1 MAGTVARERARPGT
15 RIPLSSAQER
25 LWFIDLLAPRQAGYN
40 NFIVR
45 RFHGRLE
52 PDVLERAFT
61 EIVRRHDTLRTTFAT
76 VAGAPVGRLLEP
88 FPVPLRV
95 VPAADEDEAHRLAA
109 AEVQTPFDLATG
121 PLLRTTLFRLAPDDQ
136 VLLVTVHHIVADGWS
151 LGVLYDELT
160 ALYGAFVRGH
170 ESPLPEPPL
179 QYVDYVV
186 WQRERL
192 LTGEQEAALDYW
204 CSQLADA
211 ATLELP
217 IDRPR
222 PPLQTYHGAAH
233 FLTLPPEL
241 CARVVEVERAERATP
256 YMLYLAAYAAL
267 LSRYARQDDVAVG
280 TAVAARLRPEFERM
294 IGFFA
299 NTCVIR
305 VDAAGDPPFRD
316 LVGRVRKTVFDA
328 LQHQDAPFEQIVQR
342 LNVPRDPSRNPIF
355 QALFGLLNT
364 PPPLVD
370 LPGLTQLD
378 FELDAG
384 TTRFDLELLL
394 FGNDERLR
402 AHFVYNT
409 DLFDAGTVERMAES
423 LLVLLDAAV
432 GDPGRRL
439 SQLPLLTPPE
449 RRRLLAGLIG
459 QPTPPA
465 AATVHE
471 LVERRAA
478 ADPDAPA
485 VRFDATVLSYGDLL
499 ARSRLL
505 AARLQE
511 VGMTADR
518 AVGVC
523 VERSPELVVALLGV
537 LQAGG
542 AYTTLDSRYPR
553 ERLEFVLADSSA
565 AAVVTQARLRDR
577 LPPRG
582 PPTILVE
589 GGPASEAR
597 EPASRATAE
606 TLAYVIYTSGSTG
619 TPKGVAMPHRPLVN
633 LVGWHLAHPRL
644 GRPAVTL
651 QLAAASFDVA
661 FQEIFTTLATG
672 GTLVLLGED
681 EARDPAAI
689 WGTIVEA
696 GVERLF
702 ATPTALELV
711 AQRAASGGRAPLRDI
726 VASGEPLRVSPAI
739 AALVE
744 RTGAVLHNQYGPSET
759 HVVTSGPVA
768 AGDASPPIGQPLPNV
783 ELYVLDATLSPV
795 PIGVP
800 GELFVGGPAVS
811 RGYVARAALTADR
824 YLPDPFSGR
833 PSARLYRTGDVVR
846 RRTDDELEFVERAD
860 TQVKVRGFRIEL
872 GEVEARLSAHPAV
885 VAAAAAVHGDGPSKR
900 LVAYVVGDESALEPG
915 ELRSFLAER
924 LPEHML
930 PGAYVFLP
938 ALPLTR
944 TGKLD
949 RAALPAPPSGRDALA
964 PAYVEPATDTERR
977 LAMIWAEVLE
987 LDRVGAEDDFFA
999 LGGDSFRA
1007 SRVAARV
1014 DTAVRALFEHSTV
1027 RALARRLDEAAAAA
1041 GDDDG
1046 AAADDELSPVE
1057 RRFFFAA
1064 QVDEAT
1070 PQTTGFALRLRGALD
1085 IEALRQAV
1093 TALVARH
1100 PALRS
1105 GFELVDG
1112 EPRRR
1117 VLARAAAHVEVEVV
1131 GVAREDEAAVLAD
1144 VFLRPFDLSQPP
1156 LLRARILRLAD
1167 DEHVLACA
1175 IHHVVT
1181 DGWSNAILVDE
1192 LATLYREGPA
1202 ASLPPPPD
1210 YGSFVAWQRDRV
1222 AGPEGERQRAY
1233 WRRRL
1238 AGLEPL
1244 ALPFDRR
1251 PPAVPSF
1258 RAGRLRFALDPV
1270 LVERLSSLAREARA
1284 TPFMVYTAAL
1294 WEVLRAVTGQE
1305 DVAFATPTGGR
1316 PRPEFERVVGPFLNT
1331 LVLRSERR
1339 EPTFGA
1345 LLAAARRTVLD
1356 AFEHQDLPFDDVVA
1370 DQEAERR
1377 PARNPLAQVMLSLQ
1391 NQPPVAPDF
1400 GELEVEPVDV
1410 DAGASVFDLVVR
1422 VRGPEIE
1429 LVYRAD
1435 FFDEATAQ
1443 ALRRRLVATLEA
1455 VSPDAP
1461 VAYAATPEERRFLA
1475 SCNAT
1480 ARSVA
1485 AEPTLHELVAAQVER
1500 TPTAPAVSFAGR
1512 TLSYADLHD
1521 RATALAGALQA
1532 AGAGPERPVAVCLE
1546 RSLELPVAL
1555 LAVLHAGA
1563 ACVPIDPA
1571 YPAARVRE
1579 MLAAVR
1585 PVAAVATAPLED
1597 LAIVPPGARAAFA
1610 PVAVDPAM
1618 LAFVLFTSGSTGTPK
1633 AVALPHAG
1641 LVNRIACGRERD
1653 RLGPGERVLHKASIS
1668 FDVALHEIFT
1678 PLASGA
1684 LLELAEPALHAD
1696 PKYLVELVRR
1706 RELTCVHFVPSL
1718 LQHVVAEPGLEECRT
1733 LRRVLCG
1740 GEELPPDLA
1749 GRLLQ
1754 RLPNVE
1760 VWNQYGPTEASISV
1774 AFHRVGLGDLERARM
1789 PVGTPIANTQLH
1801 VVDERLAPLP
1811 VGVVGEL
1818 CLGGVAV
1825 ARGYLG
1831 DPAATGERFVPDPF
1845 GPPGARL
1852 YRTGDRAR
1860 RRPDGAVEVLGRLDD
1875 QVKVRGN
1882 RVELAEVEAALR
1894 ACPGVAEAAA
1904 AVDGDELVAAVA
1916 GAVSTNGLPGALR
1929 DVLPAFMVP
1938 ARIVRVDDVPQ
1949 MPSGK
1954 VDRAAVRRLARA
1966 ERSAQTA
1973 PAAHGVAAELL
1984 EIWRRVLGRD
1994 DVGPDDP
2001 FFSVGGHSLLA
2012 LRVVAAARERGLPLT
2027 ARLMLEHQTVEAVA
2041 AALDAPASAGRF
2053 VRLNDRPGPPIVLFH
2068 PGGGGVGCY
2077 QGLAERSARL
2087 VLGVEAPQE
2096 LPATLAELAAA
2107 YAAELHASM
2116 PEPYTLGGWSFG
2128 AAVAFETARALAA
2141 AGHEVAR
2148 LVLVEPPLL
2157 DGTVRESALEPLT
2170 ALRER
2175 ALAEGDGAAYR
2186 AALEAAGLGDP
2197 GEAWA
2202 AFPLDT
2208 WIALATAAHGH
2219 RFGRYDGAVDLV
2231 VSDACVDRDDGY
2243 YATHAFGASFADYR
2257 DRWRQLARG
2266 VVVHQLPGNHFSLV
2280 EADAAGLAAVVARL

>member
-1 MAGTVARERARPGT
+1 MAATVARERARPGT
-15 RIPLSSAQER
+15 EIPLSSAQER
-25 LWFIDLLAPRQAGYN
+25 LWFIDRLAPRQAGYN

-45 RFHGRLE
+45 RFRGRLE
-52 PDVLERAFT
+52 PRVLERAFT
-61 EIVRRHDTLRTTFAT
+61 EIVRRHDTLRTTFST
-76 VAGAPVGRLLEP
+76 VAGAPVGRLAAP

-95 VPAADEDEAHRLAA
+95 VEADGEDEVRRLAA
-109 AEVQTPFDLATG
+109 AEIQTPFDLANG
-121 PLLRTTLFRLAPDDQ
+121 PLVSTTLYRLAPDDQ

-160 ALYGAFVRGH
+160 ALYDAFVRGLP
-170 ESPLPEPPL
+170 SPLPEPL
-179 QYVDYVV
+179 QYVDYVE
-186 WQRERL
+186 WQRGRQGTEA
-192 LTGEQEAALDYW
+192 QEAALEHW
-204 CSQLADA
+204 CSRLADA

-217 IDRPR
+217 TDRPR
-222 PPLQTYHGAAH
+222 PPLQTYNGASH
-233 FLTLPPEL
+233 LLTLRRDL
-241 CARVVEVERAERATP
+241 AARVAEVARAERATP
-256 YMLYLAAYAAL
+256 YMVYLAAYVAL
-267 LSRYARQDDVAVG
+267 LSRYARQDDVVVG

-299 NTCVIR
+299 NTCAIR
-305 VDAAGDPPFRD
+305 VDLSGDPTFRE
-316 LVGRVRKTVFDA
+316 LVARVRKTVFDA
-328 LQHQDAPFEQIVQR
+328 IQHQDAPFEQIVRR

-384 TTRFDLELLL
+384 TTRFDLELLV
-394 FGNDERLR
+394 FGNDDRLR
-402 AHFVYNT
+402 AHVVYNT
-409 DLFDAGTVERMAES
+409 DLYDAGTVEQLAES
-423 LLVLLDAAV
+423 LLVLLEAAV

-439 SQLPLLTPPE
+439 SQLPLLTPRG
-449 RRRLLAGLIG
+449 RRRLLAGLKG
-459 QPTPPA
+459 DAAPPA

-485 VRFDATVLSYGDLL
+485 MRFGGTVLSYGELL
-499 ARSRLL
+499 ARSRRL

-511 VGMTADR
+511 AGVTAD
-518 AVGVC
+518 ATVGVC

-542 AYTTLDSRYPR
+542 AYTALDPRYPR
-553 ERLEFVLADSSA
+553 ERLEFVLADSGA
-565 AAVVTQARLRDR
+565 AAVVTQALLRDR
-577 LPPRG
+577 LPAG
-582 PPTILVE
+582 APPTVLVD
-589 GGPASEAR
+589 GDLASPPGAR
-597 EPASRATAE
+597 HLPGTGS
-606 TLAYVIYTSGSTG
+606 LAYVIYTSGSTG

-689 WGTIVEA
+689 WDAIVA
-696 GVERLF
+696 NGVERLF

-711 AQRAASGGRAPLRDI
+711 AQRAAADTPARLRD
-726 VASGEPLRVSPAI
+726 VVPSGEPLRVSPAI

-744 RTGAVLHNQYGPSET
+744 ETGAVLHNQYGPSET
-759 HVVTSGPVA
+759 HVVTSGPVT
-768 AGDASPPIGQPLPNV
+768 AGDVLPPIGQPLPNV
-783 ELYVLDATLSPV
+783 ELYVLDAALSPV
-795 PIGVP
+795 PVGVP
-800 GELFVGGPAVS
+800 GELHIGGPVVS
-811 RGYVARAALTADR
+811 RGYIARPALTAER

-833 PSARLYRTGDVVR
+833 PGARLYRTGDVVR
-846 RRTDDELEFVERAD
+846 RRADGELEFVERAD

-872 GEVEARLSAHPAV
+872 GEVEARLAEHPAV
-885 VAAAAAVHGDGPSKR
+885 VAAAAAVHGEGPSKR
-900 LVAYVVGDESALEPG
+900 LVAYVVGDEPALAPAA
-915 ELRSFLAER
+915 LRSFLAER

-930 PGAYVFLP
+930 PGAYVVLP

-949 RAALPAPPSGRDALA
+949 RAALPAPPSERDALA
-964 PAYVEPATDTERR
+964 PEYVEPATPVERR
-977 LAMIWAEVLE
+977 LAAIWAEVLE

-1007 SRVAARV
+1007 SRVAARAGSA
-1014 DTAVRALFEHSTV
+1014 DAPLPVRALFEHTTV
-1027 RALARRLDEAAAAA
+1027 RALARRLDEAPT
-1041 GDDDG
+1041 GDQMPDD
-1046 AAADDELSPVE
+1046 LSPVE

-1085 IEALRQAV
+1085 VEALRRAIAV
-1093 TALVARH
+1093 LVSRH

-1105 GFELVDG
+1105 GFELQDG

-1117 VLARAAAHVEVEVV
+1117 VLAAETQVEVEVV
-1131 GVAREDEAAVLAD
+1131 DVAREDEARVLAD
-1144 VFLRPFDLSQPP
+1144 VFLRPFDLSRPP
-1156 LLRARILRLAD
+1156 LLRPRILRLAD
-1167 DEHVLACA
+1167 DEHVLAVP

-1192 LATLYREGPA
+1192 LAALYRDGPA
-1202 ASLPPPPD
+1202 ASLPRPAD
-1210 YGSFVAWQRDRV
+1210 YGAFVAWQRERV

-1251 PPAVPSF
+1251 LPAVPSF
-1258 RAGRLRFALDPV
+1258 RAGRLRFALDPA
-1270 LVERLSSLAREARA
+1270 LVERLAALARDARA

-1316 PRPEFERVVGPFLNT
+1316 PRPEFERAVGPFVNT

-1345 LLAAARRTVLD
+1345 LLAAARQTVLD

-1377 PARNPLAQVMLSLQ
+1377 PGRNPLAQVMLSLQ

-1400 GELEVEPVDV
+1400 GDLDVEPVDV

-1422 VRGPEIE
+1422 CRGPEIE
-1429 LVYRAD
+1429 LVYRTD
-1435 FFDEATAQ
+1435 FFDEATAE
-1443 ALRRRLVATLEA
+1443 AVRRRFVATLETA
-1455 VSPDAP
+1455 SPD
-1461 VAYAATPEERRFLA
+1461 ATPEERRFLA
-1475 SCNAT
+1475 ACNAT
-1480 ARSVA
+1480 TRSVA
-1485 AEPTLHELVAAQVER
+1485 AEPTLHELVAAQAER
-1500 TPTAPAVSFAGR
+1500 TPTAPAVSFAGE
-1512 TLSYADLHD
+1512 TFPYGELHE
-1521 RATALAGALQA
+1521 RAIALAGALQA
-1532 AGAGPERPVAVCLE
+1532 AGAGPERLVAVRLE

-1571 YPAARVRE
+1571 YPTARVRE
-1579 MLAAVR
+1579 MLAAAR
-1585 PVAAVATAPLED
+1585 PVAAVAAAPLD
-1597 LAIVPPGARAAFA
+1597 GIPVVPPDTRAPFA
-1610 PVAVDPAM
+1610 PVAVDPAL
-1618 LAFVLFTSGSTGTPK
+1618 LAFVLFTSGSTGAPK

-1684 LLELAEPALHAD
+1684 LLELAEPGLHAD
-1696 PKYLVELVRR
+1696 PAYLVELVRR
-1706 RELTCVHFVPSL
+1706 RELTSIHFVPSL
-1718 LQHVVAEPGLEECRT
+1718 LQHVVAEPGLEECRS

-1749 GRLLQ
+1749 ARLLK
-1754 RLPNVE
+1754 RLPHVE
-1760 VWNQYGPTEASISV
+1760 VFNQYGPTEASISV
-1774 AFHRVGLGDLERARM
+1774 AFHRVGLGDLERPRV
-1789 PVGTPIANTQLH
+1789 PVGTPIANTELH

-1818 CLGGVAV
+1818 AIGGVAV

-1831 DPAATGERFVPDPF
+1831 DPAATAERFVP
-1845 GPPGARL
+1845 GPSGTRL

-1860 RRPDGAVEVLGRLDD
+1860 RLPDGAVEVLGRLDD

-1882 RVELAEVEAALR
+1882 RVELAEVEAAMR

-1904 AVDGDELVAAVA
+1904 AVDGGELVAAVV
-1916 GAVSTNGLPGALR
+1916 GAVSTDGLR
-1929 DVLPAFMVP
+1929 EVLPSFMVP
-1938 ARIVRVDDVPQ
+1938 TRIVPVEAVPR

-1966 ERSAQTA
+1966 HAERPAPTA
-1973 PAAHGVAAELL
+1973 PAAAHGVAAELL
-1984 EIWRRVLGRD
+1984 EIWRRVLGRA

-2001 FFSVGGHSLLA
+2001 FFAVGGHSLLV

-2027 ARLMLEHQTVEAVA
+2027 ARLMLEHQTVAAVA
-2041 AALDAPASAGRF
+2041 AALDAPPPAGRF
-2053 VRLNDRPGPPIVLFH
+2053 VRLNDRPGPPLVLFH
-2068 PGGGGVGCY
+2068 PGGGGVGSY
-2077 QGLAERSARL
+2077 RPLAERSARL
-2087 VLGVEAPQE
+2087 VLGVEAPPE
-2096 LPATLAELAAA
+2096 LPATLRELAAA
-2107 YAAELHASM
+2107 YAAELHTAL
-2116 PEPYTLGGWSFG
+2116 PAPYTLGGWSFG
-2128 AAVAFETARALAA
+2128 AALAFETARALD
-2141 AGHEVAR
+2141 EVAR
-2148 LVLVEPPLL
+2148 VVLVEPPLL
-2157 DGTVRESALEPLT
+2157 DGTARESALEPLR
-2170 ALRER
+2170 AFRER
-2175 ALAEGDGAAYR
+2175 ALAAGDGTDYR

-2197 GEAWA
+2197 GEAWT

-2208 WIALATAAHGH
+2208 WIALESAARGH
-2219 RFGRYDGAVDLV
+2219 RLGRYDGAVDLV

-2257 DRWRQLARG
+2257 NRWRELARD
-2266 VVVHQLPGNHFSLV
+2266 VVVHQLAGDHFSLV
-2280 EADAAGLAAVVARL
+2280 DADVAGLAAVVARL

>member
-1 MAGTVARERARPGT
+1 MAGTVARERKRTRPGT
-15 RIPLSSAQER
+15 EIPLSSAQER
-25 LWFIDLLAPRQAGYN
+25 LWFIDRLAPRQAGYN

-45 RFHGRLE
+45 RFRGRLE

-76 VAGAPVGRLLEP
+76 VGGAPVGRLLEP

-95 VPAADEDEAHRLAA
+95 VEAADEDEVRRLAA

-121 PLLRTTLFRLAPDDQ
+121 PLVRPTLYRLAPDDQ

-160 ALYGAFVRGH
+160 ELYDAFVRGLD
-170 ESPLPEPPL
+170 SPLPEPPL
-179 QYVDYVV
+179 QYVDYVE

-192 LTGEQEAALDYW
+192 GTEPQEAALEYW
-204 CSQLADA
+204 CDQLADA

-217 IDRPR
+217 TDRPR
-222 PPLQTYHGAAH
+222 PPLQTYNGAAD
-233 FLTLPPEL
+233 FLTLPPDL
-241 CARVVEVERAERATP
+241 CSRVAEVARAERATP
-256 YMLYLAAYAAL
+256 YMAYLAAYVAL
-267 LSRYARQDDVAVG
+267 LSRYARQDDVVVG

-299 NTCVIR
+299 NTCAIR
-305 VDAAGDPPFRD
+305 VDVSGDPTFRE
-316 LVGRVRKTVFDA
+316 LVARVRKTTFDA
-328 LQHQDAPFEQIVQR
+328 IQHQDAPFEQIVRR

-370 LPGLTQLD
+370 LPGVTQLD

-402 AHFVYNT
+402 AQVVYNT
-409 DLFDAGTVERMAES
+409 DLYDAGTVERMAES

-432 GDPGRRL
+432 GDPALRV
-439 SQLPLLTPPE
+439 SQLPLLTPRE
-449 RRRLLAGLIG
+449 RQRLLAGLKG
-459 QPTPPA
+459 DTAAPA
-465 AATVHE
+465 AETVHE

-485 VRFDATVLSYGDLL
+485 VRFGEAVLSYGELL
-499 ARSRLL
+499 ARSSRL
-505 AARLQE
+505 AAHLQE
-511 VGMTADR
+511 VGVAADSPV
-518 AVGVC
+518 AVC
-523 VERSPELVVALLGV
+523 VERSPDLVVALLGV

-542 AYTTLDSRYPR
+542 AYTALDPRYPR
-553 ERLEFVLADSSA
+553 ERLEFVLADSCA
-565 AAVVTQARLRDR
+565 AAVVTQAALYDR
-577 LPPRG
+577 LPEGG
-582 PPTILVE
+582 PPTVLVD
-589 GGPASEAR
+589 GAGPTGAR
-597 EPASRATAE
+597 HVPGTGS
-606 TLAYVIYTSGSTG
+606 LAYVIYTSGSTG

-644 GRPAVTL
+644 GRSAVTL

-689 WGTIVEA
+689 WDTIVTA

-711 AQRAASGGRAPLRDI
+711 AQRAAAGVGERALLRDV
-726 VASGEPLRVSPAI
+726 VASGEPLRVSPAL
-739 AALVE
+739 AALVD

-768 AGDASPPIGQPLPNV
+768 AGDASPPIGRPLPNV
-783 ELYVLDATLSPV
+783 ELYVLDASLSPV
-795 PIGVP
+795 PVGVP
-800 GELFVGGPAVS
+800 GELFIGGPVVS
-811 RGYVARAALTADR
+811 RGYLARPALTAER
-824 YLPDPFSGR
+824 YLADPFSGR
-833 PSARLYRTGDVVR
+833 PGARLYRTGDVVR
-846 RRTDDELEFVERAD
+846 RRADGELEFVERAD

-872 GEVEARLSAHPAV
+872 GEVEARLAAHPAV

-900 LVAYVVGDESALEPG
+900 LVAYVVGDEPALEPG
-915 ELRSFLAER
+915 ALRSFLDEH

-930 PGAYVFLP
+930 PGAYVVLP

-949 RAALPAPPSGRDALA
+949 RAALPAPPSEREALV
-964 PAYVEPATDTERR
+964 PAYVEPATATERR
-977 LAMIWAEVLE
+977 LAAIWAEVLE
-987 LDRVGAEDDFFA
+987 LDQVGAEDDFFA

-1007 SRVAARV
+1007 SRVAAHAG
-1014 DTAVRALFEHSTV
+1014 TADAPLPVRALFEHPTV
-1027 RALARRLDEAAAAA
+1027 RALARRLGEADA
-1041 GDDDG
+1041 GGGED
-1046 AAADDELSPVE
+1046 AADDDVPGELSSVE

-1085 IEALRQAV
+1085 VGALRRAV
-1093 TALVARH
+1093 AGLVARH

-1105 GFELVDG
+1105 GFELVEG

-1117 VLARAAAHVEVEVV
+1117 VLPAATPVEVEVV
-1131 GVAREDEAAVLAD
+1131 ELARADEERVLAD
-1144 VFLRPFDLSQPP
+1144 VFLQPFDLSRPP
-1156 LLRARILRLAD
+1156 LVRPRILRLAD
-1167 DEHVLACA
+1167 GEHVLAFP
-1175 IHHVVT
+1175 IHHIVT

-1202 ASLPPPPD
+1202 ASLPPRAD
-1210 YGSFVAWQRDRV
+1210 YGAFVAWQRERV

-1244 ALPFDRR
+1244 ALPFARR
-1251 PPAVPSF
+1251 PQAVPSF
-1258 RAGRLRFALDPV
+1258 RARRLRFALDPA
-1270 LVERLSSLAREARA
+1270 LVERLAGLARDARA

-1316 PRPEFERVVGPFLNT
+1316 PRPELERAVGPFVNT

-1345 LLAAARRTVLD
+1345 LLAMARQTVLD

-1400 GELEVEPVDV
+1400 GELDVEPVDV
-1410 DAGASVFDLVVR
+1410 DAGASVFDLVIR
-1422 VRGPEIE
+1422 CRGPEIE
-1429 LVYRAD
+1429 LVYRTD
-1435 FFDEATAQ
+1435 FFDEATAE
-1443 ALRRRLVATLEA
+1443 ALRSRLTATLETG
-1455 VSPDAP
+1455 SSD
-1461 VAYAATPEERRFLA
+1461 ATPEERRFLA
-1475 SCNAT
+1475 ACNAT

-1500 TPTAPAVSFAGR
+1500 TPKAPAVSFAGE

-1521 RATALAGALQA
+1521 RATALAGALRA
-1532 AGAGPERPVAVCLE
+1532 AGAGPERPVAVRLE
-1546 RSLELPVAL
+1546 RSLDLPVAL

-1571 YPAARVRE
+1571 HPAARVRE
-1579 MLAAVR
+1579 MLAAAR
-1585 PVAAVATAPLED
+1585 PVAAVATEPLED
-1597 LAIVPPGARAAFA
+1597 VAVVPPDARAPFA

-1618 LAFVLFTSGSTGTPK
+1618 LAFVLFTSGSTGAPK

-1653 RLGPGERVLHKASIS
+1653 GLGPGERVLHKASIS
-1668 FDVALHEIFT
+1668 FDVALHELFT

-1684 LLELAEPALHAD
+1684 LLELAEPARHAD
-1696 PKYLVELVRR
+1696 PAYLLELVRR
-1706 RELTCVHFVPSL
+1706 RELTCIHFVPSL
-1718 LQHVVAEPGLEECRT
+1718 LQHVVGEPGLEECRS

-1749 GRLLQ
+1749 ARLLQ
-1754 RLPNVE
+1754 RLPHVE
-1760 VWNQYGPTEASISV
+1760 LRNQYGPTEASISV
-1774 AFHRVGLGDLERARM
+1774 AFHRVGLGDLERPRV
-1789 PVGTPIANTQLH
+1789 PVGTPIANTELH

-1811 VGVVGEL
+1811 IGVVGEL
-1818 CLGGVAV
+1818 CIGGVAV

-1831 DPAATGERFVPDPF
+1831 DPAATAERFVPDPF

-1860 RRPDGAVEVLGRLDD
+1860 RLPDGAVEVLGRLDD

-1882 RVELAEVEAALR
+1882 RVELAEVEAAMR

-1904 AVDGDELVAAVA
+1904 AVDGDELVAVVA
-1916 GAVSTNGLPGALR
+1916 GAVSTDRLRDGLPS
-1929 DVLPAFMVP
+1929 FMVP
-1938 ARIVRVDDVPQ
+1938 TRIAQVEDVPR

-1954 VDRAAVRRLARA
+1954 IDRAAVRRLARVQRPARPAPEA
-1966 ERSAQTA
+1966 E
-1973 PAAHGVAAELL
+1973 GLAAELL

-2001 FFSVGGHSLLA
+2001 FFTVGGHSLLM

-2027 ARLMLEHQTVEAVA
+2027 AALMLEHQTVAAVV
-2041 AALDAPASAGRF
+2041 AALDAPPPAGRF
-2053 VRLNDRPGPPIVLFH
+2053 VRLNDRSGPPLVLFH
-2068 PGGGGVGCY
+2068 PGGGGVGSY
-2077 QGLAERSARL
+2077 RPLAERSARL
-2087 VLGVEAPQE
+2087 VLGVEAPPE
-2096 LPATLAELAAA
+2096 LPATLGELAAA
-2107 YAAELHASM
+2107 YAAEVHASL
-2116 PEPYTLGGWSFG
+2116 PGPYTLGGWSFG

-2141 AGHEVAR
+2141 AGYAVAR

-2157 DGTVRESALEPLT
+2157 DGTARESALEPLH

-2175 ALAEGDGAAYR
+2175 AVAKGDGADYR
-2186 AALEAAGLGDP
+2186 AALVAAGLGDP

-2208 WIALATAAHGH
+2208 WTALESAAHGH

-2257 DRWRQLARG
+2257 DRWRTLAPG
-2266 VVVHQLPGNHFSLV
+2266 VVVHQAAGDHFSLV
-2280 EADAAGLAAVVARL
+2280 DADVAGLAAVVERL

>member
-1 MAGTVARERARPGT
+1 MAGTVARERARAQPGGE
-15 RIPLSSAQER
+15 IPLSSAQER
-25 LWFIDLLAPRQAGYN
+25 LWFIDLLSPRQAGYN

-45 RFHGRLE
+45 RFRGRLE

-76 VAGAPVGRLLEP
+76 VGGTPVGRLVEP
-88 FPVPLRV
+88 FPVELRV
-95 VPAADEDEAHRLAA
+95 ASAADEDEVRRLAA
-109 AEVQTPFDLATG
+109 AEVQTPFDLAAG
-121 PLLRTTLFRLAPDDQ
+121 PLVRPTLYRLAPDDQ

-160 ALYGAFVRGH
+160 ELYDAFVRGLS
-170 ESPLPEPPL
+170 SPLPEPL
-179 QYVDYVV
+179 QYVEYVE

-192 LTGEQEAALDYW
+192 ESGAQEAALDYW
-204 CSQLADA
+204 CGKLADA

-217 IDRPR
+217 TDRPR
-222 PPLQTYHGAAH
+222 PPLQTYTGAAH

-241 CARVVEVERAERATP
+241 GARVAEVARGERATP
-256 YMLYLAAYAAL
+256 YMTYLAAYVAL
-267 LSRYARQDDVAVG
+267 LSRYARQDDVVVG

-299 NTCVIR
+299 NTCAVR
-305 VDAAGDPPFRD
+305 VDVAGDPSFRD
-316 LVGRVRKTVFDA
+316 LVGRVRKTTFEA
-328 LQHQDAPFEQIVQR
+328 IQHQDAPFEQIVRR

-370 LPGLTQLD
+370 LPGVTQLD

-409 DLFDAGTVERMAES
+409 DLFDAGTVEQMAES
-423 LLVLLDAAV
+423 LLVLLDAVV
-432 GDPGRRL
+432 GDPAL
-439 SQLPLLTPPE
+439 PVSQLPLLTPRE
-449 RRRLLAGLIG
+449 RRRVLAGLKAA
-459 QPTPPA
+459 PAPPA

-485 VRFDATVLSYGDLL
+485 VRFGATVLSYGELV
-499 ARSRLL
+499 ARSRRL
-505 AARLQE
+505 AARLPAAQP
-511 VGMTADR
+511 
-518 AVGVC
+518 VGVC
-523 VERSPELVVALLGV
+523 VERSPDLVVALLGV
-537 LQAGG
+537 LQASG
-542 AYTTLDSRYPR
+542 AYVALDPRYPR
-553 ERLEFVLADSSA
+553 ERLEFVLADSGA

-577 LPPRG
+577 LPEG
-582 PPTILVE
+582 APPTILVDDAA
-589 GGPASEAR
+589 GPA
-597 EPASRATAE
+597 EPTPRATPE

-644 GRPAVTL
+644 GLPAVTL

-681 EARDPAAI
+681 AARDPAAI
-689 WGTIVEA
+689 WDTIVAA

-711 AQRAASGGRAPLRDI
+711 AQRADERRAPLRDI

-759 HVVTSGPVA
+759 HVVTSSAVA
-768 AGDASPPIGQPLPNV
+768 AGDATPPIGQPLPNV
-783 ELYVLDATLSPV
+783 ELYVLDATLEPV

-800 GELFVGGPAVS
+800 AELFIGGPVVS
-811 RGYVARAALTADR
+811 RGYVARPALTAER

-833 PSARLYRTGDVVR
+833 PGARLYRTGDVVR
-846 RRTDDELEFVERAD
+846 RRADGELAFVERAD

-872 GEVEARLSAHPAV
+872 GEVEARLGAHPAV
-885 VAAAAAVHGDGPSKR
+885 RAAAAAVHGDGPSKR
-900 LVAYVVGDESALEPG
+900 LVAYVVGDEPALAPG
-915 ELRSFLAER
+915 ALRSFLAER

-930 PGAYVFLP
+930 PGAYVVLP
-938 ALPLTR
+938 ELPLTR
-944 TGKLD
+944 TGKLN
-949 RAALPAPPSGRDALA
+949 RAALPAPPSERVALA
-964 PAYVEPATDTERR
+964 PAYVEPATSTERR
-977 LAMIWAEVLE
+977 LAAIWAEVLE

-1014 DTAVRALFEHSTV
+1014 DTAVRALFEHPTV
-1027 RALARRLDEAAAAA
+1027 RALARRLDEAAAAP
-1041 GDDDG
+1041 GDDG
-1046 AAADDELSPVE
+1046 AAAGDELSPVE

-1085 IEALRQAV
+1085 VEALRRAV
-1093 TALVARH
+1093 AALVARH

-1105 GFELVDG
+1105 GFELDDG

-1117 VLARAAAHVEVEVV
+1117 VLPAATQVDVEVV
-1131 GVAREDEAAVLAD
+1131 EVAREDEASALAD
-1144 VFLRPFDLSQPP
+1144 VFLRPFDLSCPP
-1156 LLRARILRLAD
+1156 LLRARVLRLAD

-1175 IHHVVT
+1175 IHHVAT
-1181 DGWSNAILVDE
+1181 DGWSNAILVGE
-1192 LATLYREGPA
+1192 LAALYRDGPA
-1202 ASLPPPPD
+1202 ATLPPAPD
-1210 YGSFVAWQRDRV
+1210 YGAFVAWQRDRV

-1258 RAGRLRFALDPV
+1258 RAGRLRFALKPA
-1270 LVERLSSLAREARA
+1270 LLERVASLARDARA

-1316 PRPEFERVVGPFLNT
+1316 PRPEFERVVGPFVNT

-1345 LLAAARRTVLD
+1345 LLAAARQTVLD

-1370 DQEAERR
+1370 SQEAERR
-1377 PARNPLAQVMLSLQ
+1377 PGRNPLVQVMLSLQ

-1400 GELEVEPVDV
+1400 GGLDVEPVDV

-1422 VRGPEIE
+1422 CRGPEVE
-1429 LVYRAD
+1429 VVYRTD

-1443 ALRRRLVATLEA
+1443 ALRRRFVATLEG
-1455 VSPDAP
+1455 AP
-1461 VAYAATPEERRFLA
+1461 ATPEERRFLA
-1475 SCNAT
+1475 ACNAT

-1500 TPTAPAVSFAGR
+1500 TPTAPAVSYAGR
-1512 TLSYADLHD
+1512 TLSYADLHE

-1532 AGAGPERPVAVCLE
+1532 AGAGPERPVGVRLE
-1546 RSLELPVAL
+1546 RSLDLPVAL

-1585 PVAAVATAPLED
+1585 PVAVVAEAPLD
-1597 LAIVPPGARAAFA
+1597 GVAVVPPDARAPFA
-1610 PVAVDPAM
+1610 PVAVDPSM
-1618 LAFVLFTSGSTGTPK
+1618 LAFVLFTSGSTGAPK

-1684 LLELAEPALHAD
+1684 LLELAEPRLHAD
-1696 PKYLVELVRR
+1696 PAYLVELVRR
-1706 RELTCVHFVPSL
+1706 RGLTCIHFVPSL
-1718 LQHVVAEPGLEECRT
+1718 LQHVVAEPGLDECRS

-1749 GRLLQ
+1749 ARLLQ
-1754 RLPNVE
+1754 RLPHVDLH
-1760 VWNQYGPTEASISV
+1760 NQYGPTEASISV
-1774 AFHRVGLGDLERARM
+1774 AFHRVGLGDLERPRV

-1811 VGVVGEL
+1811 VAVVGEL
-1818 CLGGVAV
+1818 CIGGIAV

-1831 DPAATGERFVPDPF
+1831 DPAATADRFVPDPF

-1860 RRPDGAVEVLGRLDD
+1860 RLPDGAVEVLGRLDD

-1904 AVDGDELVAAVA
+1904 AVDGDELVATVA
-1916 GAVSTNGLPGALR
+1916 GAASADGLTGALR
-1929 DVLPAFMVP
+1929 EVLPAFMVP
-1938 ARIVRVDDVPQ
+1938 TRIALVESVPR

-1954 VDRAAVRRLARA
+1954 VDREAVRRLARA
-1966 ERSAQTA
+1966 QRPARPA
-1973 PAAHGVAAELL
+1973 PAAYGVAAELL

-2001 FFSVGGHSLLA
+2001 FFSVGGHSLLV

-2027 ARLMLEHQTVEAVA
+2027 ARLMLEHQTVAAVA
-2041 AALDAPASAGRF
+2041 AALDAPPSAGRF

-2077 QGLAERSARL
+2077 RPLAERSARL
-2087 VLGVEAPQE
+2087 VLGVEAPPE
-2096 LPATLAELAAA
+2096 LPGTLSELAAA
-2107 YAAELHASM
+2107 YAAELHASL
-2116 PEPYTLGGWSFG
+2116 PEPHTLGGWSFG
-2128 AAVAFETARALAA
+2128 AAVAFETARALAD

-2157 DGTVRESALEPLT
+2157 DGTVRDSTLEPLR

-2175 ALAEGDGAAYR
+2175 GLARGDGVDYC
-2186 AALEAAGLGDP
+2186 AALVAAGLGDP

-2208 WIALATAAHGH
+2208 WIALETAAHGH

-2231 VSDACVDRDDGY
+2231 VSDACVDRDHGY

-2257 DRWRQLARG
+2257 DRWRALARD
-2266 VVVHQLPGNHFSLV
+2266 VVVHQFAGDHFSLV
-2280 EADAAGLAAVVARL
+2280 DADVAGLAAVVERL